1 MRQISVSG
9 VAGGRALGRPPV
21 QLSAQYVALMRPELA
36 GLVAEIVAEV
46 CASVPG
52 YGDVLG
58 GPLGRLIRECVRRNV
73 STFVARIADP
83 RAVSPERDEVC
94 RVVGRL
100 EALNGHSMDRLQTA
114 YRIGVQVAWRRW
126 VKVAARHD
134 VPAHIVSELADA
146 LFGYIDEMTSLS
158 RVGHAEGRA
167 RSLQRVQ
174 ERRARLLAVLVGGEP
189 VAHGNLAEL
198 AEQAA
203 WPLPAVATPV
213 VVGGAD
219 ESAGEVVVDG
229 EALDHDVLA
238 DLNVSQPCLVIP
250 GPMTAEREQMLGRF
264 LVTAVAAI
272 GLSVPLAE
280 VAQSV
285 RWARRTLTLTL
296 THTAE
301 QVADPTHP
309 HQRPARSEDH
319 LLQLWLLSDPA
330 LTQHVAE
337 HQLAP
342 LSGLADGRRERLT
355 KTLLAWLSARGNVEK
370 MSKLLAVHPQTVRY
384 RLRALDKAFGPLLDD
399 PEWRLATELV
409 LRGRAASGTNG
420 ARELRSP

>member
-1 MRQISVSG
+1 MHQIAVSR
-9 VAGGRALGRPPV
+9 VAGGRGVGRPPAR
-21 QLSAQYVALMRPELA
+21 LSAQHVALMRPEL
-36 GLVAEIVAEV
+36 GSMLAEIVAEV
-46 CASVPG
+46 CAGVPG
-52 YGDVLG
+52 YGEVLD
-58 GPLGRLIRECVRRNV
+58 GPLGRLIRQCVQRNV

-83 RAVSPERDEVC
+83 QAVSPERDEVC

-126 VKVAARHD
+126 IKVAARHD

-146 LFGYIDEMTSLS
+146 LFEYIDEMTSLS

-167 RSLQRVQ
+167 RSRQRVQ
-174 ERRARLLAVLVGGEP
+174 ERRARLLSVLVGGEP
-189 VAHGNLAEL
+189 LADGTLAEL

-213 VVGGAD
+213 VVGAG
-219 ESAGEVVVDG
+219 ESAGDVVVDG
-229 EALDHDVLA
+229 EALDQDVLA
-238 DLNVSQPCLVIP
+238 DLNVAQPCLVIP
-250 GPMTAEREQMLGRF
+250 GPMTAEREQMLSRF
-264 LVTAVAAI
+264 LGTAAAAI
-272 GLSVPLAE
+272 GLSVPLSE
-280 VAQSV
+280 VPQSV
-285 RWARRTLTLTL
+285 RWARRTLTLTRSADL
-296 THTAE
+296 
-301 QVADPTHP
+301 VADPTQPHP
-309 HQRPARSEDH
+309 RSARSEDH
-319 LLQLWLLSDPA
+319 LLQLWLSSDPT

-409 LRGRAASGTNG
+409 LRGRAASGT
-420 ARELRSP
+420 RELKSP